1 MKDILD
7 RLCSVAMAYGLKNT
21 NVIKRLLKNRDN
33 TFSREFGDEDFD
45 RIWEK
50 FSSFFD
56 NQKDRAAGSGQQETG
71 QRNRKRHGF
80 GDNTETYPDMPAR
93 FVENL
98 ALFNLTPPSSLD
110 EVRKARNREIKK
122 YHSDKFINDPEKLEI
137 SKEIMQIYNA
147 AFDRLKEYYEKVRD
161 DGV

>member
-7 RLCSVAMAYGLKNT
+7 RLCRVAMAYGLKNT
-21 NVIKRLLKNRDN
+21 NVIKKLLKNRDN

-45 RIWEK
+45 RIREK

-56 NQKDRAAGSGQQETG
+56 NQKERAGSGQQETG
-71 QRNRKRHGF
+71 QKNRKRHGF
-80 GDNTETYPDMPAR
+80 DDNTETYPDMPAR

-98 ALFNLTPPSSLD
+98 ALFNLVPPSSLD

-122 YHSDKFINDPEKLEI
+122 YHSDKFINNPEKLET

-147 AFDRLKEYYEKVRD
+147 AFDWLKEYYESER
-161 DGV
+161 

>member
-1 MKDILD
+1 MKNILN
-7 RLCSVAMAYGLKNT
+7 RLCRVATAYGLKNT
-21 NVIKRLLKNRDN
+21 TAIKKLLKNRDN
-33 TFSREFGDEDFD
+33 TFSREFGDQDFD
-45 RIWEK
+45 RIREK

-56 NQKDRAAGSGQQETG
+56 NQKKRAGSSQQKTG

-80 GDNTETYPDMPAR
+80 GDDTETCSDMPTG

-98 ALFNLTPPSSLD
+98 ALFDLTPPSSLD

-122 YHSDKFINDPEKLEI
+122 YHSDKFINDPEKLET